1 MGWALQMKWLW
12 WQRTSTDRAWSGLE
26 IPCHPHA
33 RRMFAISMITNVG
46 YGRNTLFWTDRSL
59 HGCSLVDMALEV
71 AACLQS
77 RILKTRTAEETLDNQ
92 VWVQDIRG
100 GLSLNGLIEFLKL
113 WDALLN
119 FTLTNDDDQYHWKY
133 DISGS
138 FSSKSAYK
146 SWAPEK
152 CKMFLWLAIK
162 DKCWTAD
169 QLTKRGLPHPDKC
182 LLCDQEEET
191 IQHILTTCVFA
202 RQFLA

>member
-46 YGRNTLFWTDRSL
+46 YGRNTLFWTDHWL

-77 RILKTRTAEETLDNQ
+77 RILKIRTAEETLDNR

-119 FTLTNDDDQYHWKY
+119 FTLTNDDDQHHWKH

-182 LLCDQEEET
+182 LL
-191 IQHILTTCVFA
+191 
-202 RQFLA
+202 